1 MRIFITFILLVSAL
15 SFLSAEEIVT
25 LKKPPTSLK
34 QWYKP
39 DNKRNVFQ
47 HNMFKLRRELQAVN
61 QYRALQDLPHTQK
74 WANQLAEHYIKIAEM
89 VPEWKKELR
98 LKRAEQI
105 KIAAK
110 EGDFKSLGNAIKK
123 LQKSCTN
130 CHETYRAQVAA
141 MYRAPDFSH
150 TYVQINGKETD
161 YQDFMRLLMRDVNRI
176 KIAAED
182 GNKVEAQIALKD
194 VRSGIKTLRSS
205 CDSCH
210 KGSKAKDYYLGN
222 DTIELMDKLEV
233 AIEEGNSGRT
243 LGEFAVEAC
252 AHCHGSHRIIYDLK
266 NEIKN
271 EKPNFTLKLIHIWI
285 ISSSTSLRSG

>member
-1 MRIFITFILLVSAL
+1 MRIFITIVLLFSSL
-15 SFLSAEEIVT
+15 SLLSAKEVVT
-25 LKKPPTSLK
+25 LKKPPASLK

-61 QYRALQDLPHTQK
+61 QYRAQEDLAHTQK
-74 WANQLAEHYIKIAEM
+74 WANQLAEHYLKIADM

-98 LKRAEQI
+98 LKRAEQL
-105 KIAAK
+105 KTAAK

-141 MYRAPDFSH
+141 IYRVPDFSQTH
-150 TYVQINGKETD
+150 VQLNGKETN

-176 KIAAED
+176 KIAAD
-182 GNKVEAQIALKD
+182 DDNKAEAQNALKD
-194 VRSGIKTLRSS
+194 VRTGITTLRSS
-205 CDSCH
+205 CNNCH
-210 KGSKAKDYYLGN
+210 KGTKAKDYYLGKE
-222 DTIELMDKLEV
+222 TTELMNKLEA
-233 AIEEGNSGRT
+233 AIEEGKSGRP
-243 LGEFAVEAC
+243 LGEFAVQAC

-266 NEIKN
+266 NEIK
-271 EKPNFTLKLIHIWI
+271 
-285 ISSSTSLRSG
+285 